1 MTLITDIREGINE
14 GLAEVGYSAKFR
26 RATVGSWTSTSTP
39 SKGKALTNVDYTVLV
54 AISSYKDDE
63 YDESFI
69 QRGDKKVE
77 VALDSTTDKDGVAV
91 AAFVPEVTDFFVDGS
106 EIWKIVNVQLAYIG
120 STVVHATVQVRK

>member
-1 MTLITDIREGINE
+1 MTLITDIRGGINE

-39 SKGKALTNVDYTVLV
+39 SKGKTITNVDYTVLV

-77 VALDSTTDKDGVAV
+77 VALDSATDKDGTAV
-91 AAFVPEVTDFFVDGS
+91 TNFVPEATDFFVDGS
-106 EIWKIVNVQLAYIG
+106 EIWKVINVHVAYIG
-120 STVVHATVQVRK
+120 STAVHATVQIRK